1 MARFDRTH
9 IMAPGQHSPLQLP
22 SFLQGTFAAVQRKT
36 RTEGRRCAEQ
46 YRENGSFP
54 ASHELLTVPPGE
66 VVLTHEVADLQRERP
81 AWRLYMISSVMGALG
96 DALNW
101 QDTSQVRARYEASC
115 LETPW
120 GALYFAV
127 TQPGVLRPERVAR
140 RLQAVLRFWEH
151 LESARYLFKTLNPVL
166 TLDELM
172 NAACDWAMDTWGPA
186 GETSVRAR
194 LETAT
199 ELMARATREDSIQAI
214 LRQMPRVLAHSP
226 HLKHRDVLADP
237 AFLQER
243 LEMLAPPVFERV
255 SAASTPDLLGQ
266 LYAWDRQLEKQ

>member
-1 MARFDRTH
+1 
-9 IMAPGQHSPLQLP
+9 MAPGQHPPLHLP
-22 SFLQGTFAAVQRKT
+22 SFLYGAFAAVQGKT
-36 RTEGRRCAEQ
+36 QTEGLRCAEQ
-46 YRENGSFP
+46 YREHGSFHAP
-54 ASHELLTVPPGE
+54 DELLTVPPGG

-81 AWRLYMISSVMGALG
+81 AWRLYMVSSVMGALG

-115 LETPW
+115 IETPW

-151 LESARYLFKTLNPVL
+151 LESARYLFKILNPVL

-172 NAACDWAMDTWGPA
+172 IAACDWAMDAWCVA
-186 GETSVRAR
+186 GEPSVRAR

-199 ELMARATREDSIQAI
+199 EFMSRATREDSIQAI
-214 LRQMPRVLAHSP
+214 LRQMPRVLAHAP

-237 AFLQER
+237 AFLHKS
-243 LEMLAPPVFERV
+243 LEMLAPPAFERV
-255 SAASTPDLLGQ
+255 SAACTSDLLGQ